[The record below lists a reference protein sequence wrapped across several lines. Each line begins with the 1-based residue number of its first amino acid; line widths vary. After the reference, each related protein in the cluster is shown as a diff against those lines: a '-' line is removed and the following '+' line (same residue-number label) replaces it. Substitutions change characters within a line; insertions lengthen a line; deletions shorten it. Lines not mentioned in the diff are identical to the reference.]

1 MHKKKKFILKPK
13 KKSVFKSK
21 KRYIYSYNK
30 ITRSKLFSKSL
41 KDSRGCFSLFLK
53 TIFKSFIKSGG
64 AYRSYKFL
72 SRLSIK
78 IKAEYKLSF
87 FNFMKILYKK
97 VLPVLTFKNKHMG
110 KVKYKLPFKN
120 VNLLK
125 QTRIATKWVISSIKE
140 NKNLKFSDKLSDE
153 VLLTFKNSG
162 GVIAKKKAYYIDF
175 FKNRNNIR
183 FLRYIKK

>member
-1 MHKKKKFILKPK
+1 MHKKKNFIFKTK
-13 KKSVFKSK
+13 KKSIYKSK

-30 ITRSKLFSKSL
+30 VMRSKLFSKSL
-41 KDSRGCFSLFLK
+41 KESRKCFPLFLK

-72 SRLSIK
+72 SRLCMR
-78 IKAEYKLSF
+78 IKAESKLSF
-87 FNFMKILYKK
+87 FNFMQILYKK

-125 QTRIATKWVISSIKE
+125 QTRIVTKWAVTSIKE

-153 VLLTFKNSG
+153 ILLTLKNSG
-162 GVIAKKKAYYIDF
+162 GIIAKKKAYYVDF